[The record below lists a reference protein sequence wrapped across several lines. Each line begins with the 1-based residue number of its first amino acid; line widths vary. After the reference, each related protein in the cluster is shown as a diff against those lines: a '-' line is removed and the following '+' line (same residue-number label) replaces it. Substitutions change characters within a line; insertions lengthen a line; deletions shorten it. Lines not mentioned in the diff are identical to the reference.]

1 MKRPLELHRRVK
13 SQEEVGDDFI
23 YNKLYE
29 ERNVDQKH
37 PFEFIK
43 NDKLELLKKLPQNNL
58 KLLESFQ
65 RSQEDKKKR
74 IPKIISL
81 FLKNKRIV

>member
-1 MKRPLELHRRVK
+1 MHRRVK
-13 SQEEVGDDFI
+13 SQEEVDDDFI

-29 ERNVDQKH
+29 ERNVDKKH